1 MKFMKCWQVQ
11 GRLLL
16 FLEGELE
23 PREATEVGEHLREC
37 PRCGARAEELA
48 ETQEQV
54 EAALRTD
61 ISAPPTLEPRVMA
74 TVRRL
79 PVRRLQWPAFTPPWS
94 WQRRLVTAGAAVCL
108 ALAGFVAGRAP
119 FHNATIPPIPSQRS
133 PRKTVAQAPAPQ
145 ILELTSLRDDHLQ
158 SLTNPRAVTVMGND
172 PRQVAQ
178 RLGKQGDCVVVPVKL
193 AASGAQLLGGRWHH
207 VAGVPVA
214 FLCYEWEGQRVSLY
228 QADERR
234 LTLPALRALEQHRAT
249 HSERC
254 YIVEQSGSLTYMA
267 WCSGMTNYI
276 LVAQAAPERLLHL
289 AERATITTRAA

>member
-1 MKFMKCWQVQ
+1 MKFMKCQQVQ

-23 PREATEVGEHLREC
+23 PREATAVGEHLREC

-79 PVRRLQWPAFTPPWS
+79 PMRRLQWPAFTPPWS
-94 WQRRLVTAGAAVCL
+94 WQRQLNTVGTALCLVLVGFLGGRVPRRDFRTLRVPAPPPRDSVAV
-108 ALAGFVAGRAP
+108 
-119 FHNATIPPIPSQRS
+119 Q
-133 PRKTVAQAPAPQ
+133 PAPQ

-214 FLCYEWEGQRVSLY
+214 FLCYAWEGQRVSLY

-254 YIVEQSGSLTYMA
+254 YVVEQSGSLTYMA

-276 LVAQAAPERLLHL
+276 LVAQAAPERLLQL